1 MKFRVFTAIAIVL
14 TASGALA
21 QSHESMMPMMPMM
34 HHHEQ
39 GVAAGT
45 PETLAP
51 DTRRAVRFP
60 RALREHTLASMRDHL
75 LTLQKIQAAL
85 AKQDYDL
92 VSELAEQH
100 LGMSSM
106 AADDADEVAKYMPMG
121 MRQAGMA
128 MHRSA
133 SRLAL
138 AAGNAGATG
147 DVKPVLEALSVVTAN
162 CVACHADYRLK

>member
-1 MKFRVFTAIAIVL
+1 MEFRFFTAIALVL
-14 TASGALA
+14 TAPGALA
-21 QSHESMMPMMPMM
+21 QTRESMMPMM
-34 HHHEQ
+34 HRHEQ
-39 GVAAGT
+39 AQAAAGT
-45 PETLAP
+45 PAPGP
-51 DTRRAVRFP
+51 DTRRAVHFP

-92 VSELAEQH
+92 VGELAEQH
-100 LGMSSM
+100 LGLSSM
-106 AADDADEVAKYMPMG
+106 ASDDADEVAKYMPMG

>member
-1 MKFRVFTAIAIVL
+1 MEFRFLTAIALVL
-14 TASGALA
+14 TGPGALA
-21 QSHESMMPMMPMM
+21 QTHDSMMPMM

-39 GVAAGT
+39 AQAATGT
-45 PETLAP
+45 PAPVP
-51 DTRRAVRFP
+51 DTRRAVHFP

-92 VSELAEQH
+92 VGELAEQH
-100 LGMSSM
+100 LGLSSM
-106 AADDADEVAKYMPMG
+106 ASDDADEVAKYMPMG